1 MNIIEM
7 EPAPVRQRTP
17 QGLLLHCGG
26 RVVGR
31 EELLAVPTPEGTET
45 WYPLDHG
52 AILEEVEGQL
62 GTTGFTIEGE
72 RHALSHGG
80 MRYFAVLA
88 VSLPG
93 RIEDEYQ
100 WVVGL
105 RNSHDMT
112 YPAGL
117 VAGTHVLVC
126 SNLAFC
132 GEVRISRKHTRF
144 AMRDLRH
151 LVARAVGQLGERF
164 RSLDARVAAYK
175 EARVP
180 DWLAHDVVIRA
191 ADCRAI
197 TVSQIPDVLKEWRRP
212 EHEAFRP
219 RNAWSLFNAFTG
231 VYREINPHT
240 ALRRGE
246 ALHGLFDAVV
256 GMS

>member
-1 MNIIEM
+1 MNIIEVE
-7 EPAPVRQRTP
+7 EPPRQRTP

-31 EELLAVPTPEGTET
+31 EELMAVPTPIGTDT

-62 GTTGFTIEGE
+62 GATGFTIEGE
-72 RHALSHGG
+72 RHGLSHAGA
-80 MRYFAVLA
+80 RYFGVLS

-93 RIEDEYQ
+93 RTDDEVG

-105 RNSHDMT
+105 RNSHDQS

-117 VAGTHVLVC
+117 VAGTQTFVC
-126 SNLAFC
+126 DNLAFC
-132 GEVRISRKHTRF
+132 GEVKISRKHTRF

-151 LVARAVGQLGERF
+151 LVARAVGQLGDRF

-197 TVSQIPDVLKEWRRP
+197 TVSQIPDVLKE
-212 EHEAFRP
+212 
-219 RNAWSLFNAFTG
+219 
-231 VYREINPHT
+231 
-240 ALRRGE
+240 
-246 ALHGLFDAVV
+246 
-256 GMS
+256 